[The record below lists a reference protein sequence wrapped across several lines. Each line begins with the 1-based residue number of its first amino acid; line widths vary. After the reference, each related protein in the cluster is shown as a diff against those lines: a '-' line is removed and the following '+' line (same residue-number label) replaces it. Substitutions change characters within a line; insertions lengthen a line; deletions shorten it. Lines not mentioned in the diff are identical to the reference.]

1 MIDFGL
7 TDPEVSA
14 HFDRALAV
22 IDGPIADL
30 TERISTAATLG
41 ADTELNRLHHA
52 IAAGPLDLVTSLLAA
67 LQAATGALQQVS
79 YLATHPVPTS
89 PIVFQSLLRTALVGS
104 ARVAYVLLPA
114 NPDQRRDRAA
124 AVLAQDAA
132 SGIKALQHYTQFDG
146 LAGVRAPEDLL
157 TRFVAQ
163 KDELRQQ
170 QAPARDGDI
179 VDGMTEA
186 IVDALELAEIN
197 DQFGFAILRDHAH
210 WLWNTYSGLAHAYSW
225 PRSMWTL
232 SGDRRI
238 PGDFPMDLNQVS
250 TSAHVA
256 LMAYLA
262 RAAPGSADTTT
273 PVDLRASG

>member
-7 TDPEVSA
+7 ADPDVAA
-14 HFDRALAV
+14 HFARALAI
-22 IDGPIADL
+22 IDGPVTDL
-30 TERISTAATLG
+30 AERLSTITTLG
-41 ADTELNRLHHA
+41 ADTEINRLHHA
-52 IAAGPLDLVTSLLAA
+52 TASGPLDITAGLLTA

-79 YLATHPVPTS
+79 YLATNPVPTS

-114 NPDQRRDRAA
+114 NPDHRRDRAA

-146 LAGVRAPEDLL
+146 LAGVRAPEELL
-157 TRFVAQ
+157 TQFLAQ
-163 KDELRQQ
+163 KDELRRQ

-179 VDGMTEA
+179 VNGMIEA
-186 IVDALELAEIN
+186 IVDALEVADVN
-197 DQFGFAILRDHAH
+197 DVTVSAILREHAH
-210 WLWNTYSGLAHAYSW
+210 WLWNTYSGLAHGYSW

-238 PGDFPMDLNQVS
+238 PGDYAMDLHQVS

-256 LMAYLA
+256 LIGYLV
-262 RAAPGSADTTT
+262 RAAPGTAGTTE
-273 PVDLRASG
+273 PVDLRTSK